1 MGWNVLEV
9 IKYTATNTLKPQKY
23 TPQMSEL
30 NGIWIKL
37 NKLVC
42 LLWPQIH
49 GNLPS
54 VSQDDRCEPP
64 SPLGTLKALCRL
76 GVSMPYPPLQFYRQ
90 GIEARVRILKAQAWA
105 ELPCLP
111 EPCGRLQVTSALRH

>member
-1 MGWNVLEV
+1 MGWNVLDV
-9 IKYTATNTLKPQKY
+9 IKYTATNTLKPQKH

-37 NKLVC
+37 NKLLG

-64 SPLGTLKALCRL
+64 SPSRDPESTLQV
-76 GVSMPYPPLQFYRQ
+76 GVSMPHPPLQFYRQ
-90 GIEARVRILKAQAWA
+90 GIEARVRILKAQA
-105 ELPCLP
+105 
-111 EPCGRLQVTSALRH
+111 